1 MATAPQDYSLSTSSV
16 TFGPGQTTRT
26 VTVSIVSDA
35 VLENM
40 ENFSVAI
47 IGQDRVEGGQRA
59 QVSITNDDSETSV

>member
-59 QVSITNDDSETSV
+59 PVSLTNDDSETSV

>member
-47 IGQDRVEGGQRA
+47 TGQDRVEGGQRA